1 MLQLDSTTL
10 LALAP
15 LELPQ
20 LRPLRYRGEGFAIG
34 LGEFHADDAAALQQ
48 IYATINGIYRA
59 WLRLGQP
66 DPLTSPELMAAIAG
80 LSAPPFTQAVQRL
93 GNSGYAGHAH
103 EQTVRK
109 TLHDVRGG
117 ALTAMLGFARLL
129 ALLPAEPQRARAVVY
144 YARDHAKIMRHA
156 VLDLDP
162 AARLA
167 DEQERAHDVA
177 NLVAALQ
184 LGDWRLEE
192 RRIALELSLEYH
204 GNLTSCCQEAAAVDR
219 VLYNFLNNAM
229 RFTAD
234 DKVGLAILPVSDTA
248 IRIVVGNPLTPGQIA
263 WTREKTDDDFGRLFL
278 GGITHGGQGIGLSTC
293 ADIVG
298 AAFGVTERAAVVQR
312 QLIGAKLVENLF
324 CAWFHWP
331 AY

>member
-1 MLQLDSTTL
+1 MLHLDSSTL

-15 LELPQ
+15 REVAP
-20 LRPLRYRGEGFAIG
+20 LRALRYRGEGFTVP
-34 LGEFHADDAAALQQ
+34 LGDFRPEDAAVLQQ
-48 IYATINGIYRA
+48 LYTAVNGCYRT

-66 DPLTSPELMAAIAG
+66 EPLGHPEMMTALTGLAAPA
-80 LSAPPFTQAVQRL
+80 LRQAIGRL
-93 GNSGYAGHAH
+93 GSTSYAGHPH
-103 EQTVRK
+103 ELAVRK

-117 ALTAMLGFARLL
+117 ALTALLGFAHLL
-129 ALLPAEPQRARAVVY
+129 VVLPAEAQRARAVLY

-156 VLDLDP
+156 IPDLDP

-177 NLVAALQ
+177 GLVAPLQ
-184 LGDWRLEE
+184 QGDWRLEE
-192 RRIALELSLEYH
+192 RRVALELQIEYE
-204 GNLTSCCQEAAAVDR
+204 GNLTSCCQEVAAVDR

-234 DKVGLAILPVSDTA
+234 DRVGLAILPLGGAV
-248 IRIVVGNPLTPGQIA
+248 RLVVANRLTPGQIA
-263 WTREKTDDDFGRLFL
+263 WTTEKTGGDFGRLFL

-298 AAFGVTERAAVVQR
+298 AAFGVPERAEVVRR
-312 QLIGAKLVENLF
+312 QLIGARLVEQTW

-331 AY
+331 TW